1 MVVALLAPVI
11 GVWVDAPRRR
21 RRTLGFLTAGLVL
34 LTSGMSLIRDDLS
47 YLWAGLVLLAL
58 AAAFSDL
65 ASVPYNAML
74 RQLATPETSGRIS
87 GFGWGAGYVGSMV
100 LLLVVYVGFIAGHGP
115 TTGLLNIP
123 TADGQNVRAAMLMT
137 AAWMAVVRAACAHR
151 AAPGARSRRREPGED
166 RPARRLPQA
175 VVGHRRE
182 WRRDR
187 NVVYYLLASAVFRD
201 GLMGVFTFGG
211 VLAATVYGLSQADVL
226 LFGVTAN
233 VVAAVGAIVGGLLDD
248 RIGSKAV
255 ILGSLA
261 SMIVL
266 GATLMT
272 LSGATAF
279 WVLGL
284 LLCLFVGPTN
294 SSARTLL
301 LRMTA
306 HGKEGVVFGLY
317 TTTGRAV
324 IFLAPLMF
332 STFVDA
338 FGADRA
344 GMGGLLVVL
353 AAGFVA
359 MLLVRAPA
367 PLARRAADRQ
377 QRAGAFLDLHAT
389 DADLAGDVATRVDDG
404 DARRVLRGLGQVHF
418 LAPRQQHVELGLH
431 HATAVDVGDVDR
443 AALPAD
449 LVESP
454 ARFRRRCSGWWSD
467 SEASASV
474 GEWAGSTAAPA
485 WWSSS
490 VGVCGGLCST
500 AASPEST
507 SPAATDWWR
516 RTPPRR
522 PDRLPP
528 RRRSRRPPTTTAADR
543 EAVRA
548 AYRRA
553 EPSRFADRSASSTA
567 AAVPSAPDSTASTRG
582 VAGAERRAAGIRR
595 IRIPR
600 YGLVGSE
607 GPDRAAANRSCPPH
621 GCEGTCG
628 TARGRRS
635 GGTERRSAINTTE
648 IA

>member
-1 MVVALLAPVI
+1 MASPAPRGRVLAWALWDCGSTGLNAVVVTFVFNVYLTGTVGAGLQGATSPASWLGRALAVAGVVVATLAPVV
-11 GVWVDAPRRR
+11 GVWVDVPQRR

-87 GFGWGAGYVGSMV
+87 GIGWGAGYVGSMV
-100 LLLVVYVGFIAGHGP
+100 LLLLVYVGFIAGDGP

-123 TADGQNVRAAMLMT
+123 TADGQNVRAAMLLT
-137 AAWMAVVRAACAHR
+137 AAWMAVFALPVLIAPPPAHDLDTTSRAKTGLL
-151 AAPGARSRRREPGED
+151 GAYRKLWSD
-166 RPARRLPQA
+166 ITA
-175 VVGHRRE
+175 E

-187 NVVYYLLASAVFRD
+187 NVVYYLMASAVFRD

-211 VLAATVYGLSQADVL
+211 VLAAAVYGLSPADVL

-233 VVAAVGAIVGGLLDD
+233 VVAAVGALVGGLLDD
-248 RIGSKAV
+248 RLGSKAV

-261 SMIVL
+261 SMIML

-279 WVLGL
+279 WVFGL

-332 STFVDA
+332 STFVDV

-367 PLARRAADRQ
+367 R
-377 QRAGAFLDLHAT
+377 
-389 DADLAGDVATRVDDG
+389 
-404 DARRVLRGLGQVHF
+404 
-418 LAPRQQHVELGLH
+418 
-431 HATAVDVGDVDR
+431 
-443 AALPAD
+443 
-449 LVESP
+449 
-454 ARFRRRCSGWWSD
+454 
-467 SEASASV
+467 
-474 GEWAGSTAAPA
+474 
-485 WWSSS
+485 
-490 VGVCGGLCST
+490 
-500 AASPEST
+500 
-507 SPAATDWWR
+507 
-516 RTPPRR
+516 
-522 PDRLPP
+522 
-528 RRRSRRPPTTTAADR
+528 
-543 EAVRA
+543 
-548 AYRRA
+548 
-553 EPSRFADRSASSTA
+553 
-567 AAVPSAPDSTASTRG
+567 
-582 VAGAERRAAGIRR
+582 
-595 IRIPR
+595 
-600 YGLVGSE
+600 
-607 GPDRAAANRSCPPH
+607 
-621 GCEGTCG
+621 
-628 TARGRRS
+628 
-635 GGTERRSAINTTE
+635 
-648 IA
+648 